1 MIWFPELFY
10 RFEEFETYHPNE
22 KATVCEVSSVVV
34 PTNGTLGTKEFCGEP
49 IADSVFLHT
58 LIIGLA
64 CIPTSFWLPLCV
76 HRLGAKFFL
85 GWWVLTVF
93 FDISNCS
100 TTVFSLLVAGSVT
113 IGLYFVDSTNTN
125 LALSCVF
132 EALTSLGISTVYCVM
147 VDLFPTNLRY
157 TLCTP
162 CNIFN

>member
-10 RFEEFETYHPNE
+10 RFEEFENVHPNK

-34 PTNGTLGTKEFCGEP
+34 PINATLGLEEFCGEP

-85 GWWVLTVF
+85 GKKKIYYKSNYF
-93 FDISNCS
+93 FFYINY
-100 TTVFSLLVAGSVT
+100 V
-113 IGLYFVDSTNTN
+113 I
-125 LALSCVF
+125 
-132 EALTSLGISTVYCVM
+132 
-147 VDLFPTNLRY
+147 
-157 TLCTP
+157 
-162 CNIFN
+162 

>member
-10 RFEEFETYHPNE
+10 RFEEFENLHPNE

-34 PTNGTLGTKEFCGEP
+34 PANSTTASHEEFCGEP

-85 GWWVLTVF
+85 GKKYNNLKIVLIF
-93 FDISNCS
+93 FIS
-100 TTVFSLLVAGSVT
+100 F
-113 IGLYFVDSTNTN
+113 
-125 LALSCVF
+125 
-132 EALTSLGISTVYCVM
+132 
-147 VDLFPTNLRY
+147 
-157 TLCTP
+157 
-162 CNIFN
+162 

>member
-34 PTNGTLGTKEFCGEP
+34 TANATIGTKEFCGEP

-85 GWWVLTVF
+85 GWLSFNRF
-93 FDISNCS
+93 FFRTSLNWRNSFQFTSSWISNDR
-100 TTVFSLLVAGSVT
+100 TVLRWLHQHQSS
-113 IGLYFVDSTNTN
+113 FVLHFWSSDQFGHQYR
-125 LALSCVF
+125 V
-132 EALTSLGISTVYCVM
+132 
-147 VDLFPTNLRY
+147 LRY
-157 TLCTP
+157 GRLVSH
-162 CNIFN
+162 